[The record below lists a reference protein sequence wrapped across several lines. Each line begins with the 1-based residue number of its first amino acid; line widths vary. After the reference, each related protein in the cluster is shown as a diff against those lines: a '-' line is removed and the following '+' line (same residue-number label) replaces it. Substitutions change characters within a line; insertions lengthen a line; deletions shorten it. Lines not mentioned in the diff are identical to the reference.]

1 MDVITDFLC
10 AILLNSV
17 NKINIFKNFK
27 ILIYLLFSSIIKEI
41 LAISFDFVFSNWRG
55 KTAFNGIIAKKLL
68 PTPVGSGFFIQGIV
82 IF

>member
-1 MDVITDFLC
+1 MDARTDFLC

-17 NKINIFKNFK
+17 NKINIFKDFK
-27 ILIYLLFSSIIKEI
+27 ILVYLLFSCIIKRI
-41 LAISFDFVFSNWRG
+41 LTISFNFIFSNWRE
-55 KTAFNGIIAKKLL
+55 KAAFNDIIAKKLL